1 MLTTSIDRPS
11 GERRVVDTYLDLS
24 RNTALRSVHLG
35 VPTSRNAEYTSLW
48 LAAVLAQIASPVLEE
63 VRFTLSPIPSGNS
76 TNAEKILRAFDWRQ
90 VVRTLEGPS
99 YGGLRR
105 VVFEYGRSAASRG
118 EATSLSQQMLQRV
131 MLDYFATLEKSTVA
145 VTIKTEQG
153 RNS

>member
-105 VVFEYGRSAASRG
+105 VVFEYGRSAVSR
-118 EATSLSQQMLQRV
+118 SDNPSSSQQIFPRV
-131 MLDYFATLEKSTVA
+131 LLEYFGRLERRTVVVA
-145 VTIKTEQG
+145 FK
-153 RNS
+153 N